1 MNDTQLCKYGMAV
14 VEIEAKA
21 VLDLKSRIDEHFAH
35 ACQLLLACQGRIIV
49 TGIGKS
55 GHIAR
60 KVAATFA
67 STGSPAIF
75 VHAAEASHGDLGMIT
90 MQDVVIAISNSGETA
105 EIIGMLPLIKRLDIP
120 LISLSGVKNSTLA
133 NAATAYLN
141 TSVAE
146 EACPLGLAPSSSTT
160 ATLVMGDALAI
171 ALLQAKG
178 FTAQDFATYH
188 PGGRLGRRLLMRV
201 EDIMRTG
208 QFIPKVHEEA
218 GLDTVLIEMT
228 QKSLG
233 MTTLVEDDGQLK
245 GIYTDGDLRRTL
257 NRGMDVHATKI
268 KDVMTKN
275 AKIITADKLAA
286 EALHLM
292 ETYKITALTVTNHL
306 NQVIGVI
313 HMHDLLTAGI
323 A

>member
-55 GHIAR
+55 GHIAG

-233 MTTLVEDDGQLK
+233 MTTIVEDDGQLK